1 MKARRRKHL
10 KEMELLCDVE
20 SNQGNSKLF
29 WGKFKLLRNSIHV
42 AKSPPQV
49 ATDEKGNTVTD
60 PVEVLRVWREFS
72 ANIAS
77 KEVSWTTEEGIYD
90 EQYQKEVE
98 ERLEWLRSVKQHQPV
113 LDDPIT
119 AGEVFAAI
127 RKLKMGKAP
136 WEDGVLTDI
145 LKSAADAVNNGKLR
159 GDNTVVEALVLLFN
173 YVFDKEVWPERWG
186 KGVIFPLHKHDSP
199 FGH

>member
-1 MKARRRKHL
+1 MREGEARRKHL
-10 KEMELLCDVE
+10 KEMELFHDVE
-20 SNQGNSKLF
+20 NNQGNSKLF

-42 AKSPPQV
+42 AKSPPPV
-49 ATDEKGNTVTD
+49 VTDEKGNTVTD

-77 KEVSWTTEEGIYD
+77 KEVSGTTEEGIYD
-90 EQYQKEVE
+90 EEYQKEVE

-136 WEDGVLTDI
+136 GKDGVLTDI
-145 LKSAADAVNNGKLR
+145 LKTAADAVNRVYCQCQAINIFRANGHS
-159 GDNTVVEALVLLFN
+159 G
-173 YVFDKEVWPERWG
+173 
-186 KGVIFPLHKHDSP
+186 
-199 FGH
+199 